1 MESTNTN
8 NQQNFSQVLCK
19 VNSATYGVIAVC
31 VCTQRTREGKKFFND
46 TLGFVALAAVKGEAK
61 KQQQQQKLQNKTTTK
76 SAGVS

>member
-1 MESTNTN
+1 MASSP
-8 NQQNFSQVLCK
+8 F
-19 VNSATYGVIAVC
+19 VC
-31 VCTQRTREGKKFFND
+31 VLREPERERKKFFND